1 MSGQFFFFLQ
11 EMAMSYPIMM
21 MEAGIRAG
29 TMEEVG
35 DEVEVVI
42 SVDVEEVDIM
52 VPRWMP
58 KRIWEVTI
66 KKPPFK
72 VEVKFISLIF
82 SLKCCK

>member
-11 EMAMSYPIMM
+11 EMVMSYLSMM

-42 SVDVEEVDIM
+42 SVDVVEEVDIM

-82 SLKCCK
+82 L